1 MIVAAAAIY
10 AGGALLY
17 QIKTDHDKVSSHDV
31 LATKS
36 RIEDSALPPPVV
48 HWCGAGWWD
57 EPLPRWQLLQFEMD
71 ENNLNMGQ
79 NDENNNECG
88 GTTRGDDAQSAVGT
102 N

>member
-1 MIVAAAAIY
+1 M
-10 AGGALLY
+10 LY

-57 EPLPRWQLLQFEMD
+57 EPLPRWQLLLQFEMD

>member
-1 MIVAAAAIY
+1 M
-10 AGGALLY
+10 LY

-36 RIEDSALPPPVV
+36 RIEDSALPPRRRWCTG
-48 HWCGAGWWD
+48 WCGAGWWD

-88 GTTRGDDAQSAVGT
+88 VPVVEQRGDDAQSAVGT